1 LSSSN
6 GSGEISP
13 CNSSSDSTSLRQ
25 QKDIDQSR
33 GGHMTRPRRSS
44 SSSFKTHHEP
54 DSPQSSMTSSGLT
67 SISRFHGPAVMP
79 SSLFQKSPLQQPF
92 SKPSNMTGWGS
103 NNGPPT
109 TGWGSNNGPPTINNQ
124 QNRINYNST
133 NLTNGNSS
141 TVKNNRLKHSAFPHQ
156 PTFPQQQNM
165 PSLRKDLPRF
175 PASPQN
181 KDDIEEL
188 LRRLSLEKYRTAFEE
203 EEVDMEALKEMND
216 KDLKSLAID
225 QTIDRERILNAVG
238 GGMLEMN
245 AKHKA
250 RSLHSLNVLA
260 NPTSSPMSPS
270 SRAASAVSAPG
281 YFKLAPIDV
290 HRPSSSGSS
299 SSTLSQR

>member
-1 LSSSN
+1 
-6 GSGEISP
+6 
-13 CNSSSDSTSLRQ
+13 
-25 QKDIDQSR
+25 
-33 GGHMTRPRRSS
+33 
-44 SSSFKTHHEP
+44 
-54 DSPQSSMTSSGLT
+54 
-67 SISRFHGPAVMP
+67 MP